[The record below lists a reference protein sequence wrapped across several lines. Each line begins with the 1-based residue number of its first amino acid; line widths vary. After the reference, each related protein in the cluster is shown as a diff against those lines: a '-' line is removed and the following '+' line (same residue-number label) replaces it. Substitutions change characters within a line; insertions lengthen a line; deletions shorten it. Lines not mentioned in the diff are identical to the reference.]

1 MCKQKERDKPLLL
14 LGDILA
20 QLFLSLTKLIFV
32 LVVVL
37 IVLLVVV
44 LVIFVLLVVL
54 VVIVLLIVVLV
65 VLVVV
70 LLVVLLII
78 FSHFSSLLTL
88 IIVFRAGQSIYGN
101 FLNFVCGYHLVSN
114 LQLTWIGVK

>member
-65 VLVVV
+65 VVV

>member
-70 LLVVLLII
+70 VLLII

-101 FLNFVCGYHLVSN
+101 FLNFVCGYHLVIN

>member
-44 LVIFVLLVVL
+44 LVIFVLI
-54 VVIVLLIVVLV
+54 VIVLLIVVLV

>member
-37 IVLLVVV
+37 IVLLVAV
-44 LVIFVLLVVL
+44 LVVL
-54 VVIVLLIVVLV
+54 V
-65 VLVVV
+65 VVV